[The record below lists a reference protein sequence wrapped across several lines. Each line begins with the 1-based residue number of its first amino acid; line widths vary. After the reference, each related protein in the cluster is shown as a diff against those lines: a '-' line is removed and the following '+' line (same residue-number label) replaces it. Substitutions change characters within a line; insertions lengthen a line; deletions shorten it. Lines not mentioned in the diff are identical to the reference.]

1 MSVPDTERRSMAQRD
16 ETIVWLRQYQESL
29 RREKLLRLEIEQL
42 RAQAERVTP
51 LLSPAP
57 GGKGPGG
64 RLPLAVERLDEA
76 RRRLEAE
83 LETGQRAREEILGAV
98 GRLSNSRARE
108 ILRRRYILGQ
118 KWEQIYSQM
127 HLEARWVMRLHRQAL
142 EDLAINDKL

>member
-1 MSVPDTERRSMAQRD
+1 MTQRD
-16 ETIVWLRQYQESL
+16 ETIAWLRQYQESL

-108 ILRRRYILGQ
+108 ILRRRYIL
-118 KWEQIYSQM
+118 
-127 HLEARWVMRLHRQAL
+127 VPRLDHAL
-142 EDLAINDKL
+142 GRVTPFWP